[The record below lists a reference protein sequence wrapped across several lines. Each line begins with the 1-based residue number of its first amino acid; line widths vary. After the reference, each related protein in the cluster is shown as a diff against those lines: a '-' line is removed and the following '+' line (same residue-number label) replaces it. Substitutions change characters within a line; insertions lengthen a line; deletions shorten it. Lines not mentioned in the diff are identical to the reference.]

1 MIWLDQG
8 SPVFTSILWLT
19 FNEVA
24 YAPSSV
30 SGVEIYGGHNEE
42 EKALDLYHWVSA
54 AAAPIPSNQFSADL
68 PVCAVQV
75 YTVHS
80 TANTTE

>member
-1 MIWLDQG
+1 MYR
-8 SPVFTSILWLT
+8 V
-19 FNEVA
+19 
-24 YAPSSV
+24 
-30 SGVEIYGGHNEE
+30 HNEE

>member
-1 MIWLDQG
+1 MDTCTNNASMIAL
-8 SPVFTSILWLT
+8 SIT
-19 FNEVA
+19 GNMI
-24 YAPSSV
+24 PIIHSSTCTLYLY
-30 SGVEIYGGHNEE
+30 IHNEE
-42 EKALDLYHWVSA
+42 ERALDLYHWVSA

>member
-1 MIWLDQG
+1 MDDGWWIVD
-8 SPVFTSILWLT
+8 ILSL
-19 FNEVA
+19 
-24 YAPSSV
+24 
-30 SGVEIYGGHNEE
+30 HNEE
-42 EKALDLYHWVSA
+42 EKALDLLHWVSA
-54 AAAPIPSNQFSADL
+54 AAAPIPSNQFCAAL

>member
-1 MIWLDQG
+1 MFNNIW
-8 SPVFTSILWLT
+8 V
-19 FNEVA
+19 
-24 YAPSSV
+24 
-30 SGVEIYGGHNEE
+30 GGELRPPTPRSAALHHNEE
-42 EKALDLYHWVSA
+42 ERALDLYHWVSA